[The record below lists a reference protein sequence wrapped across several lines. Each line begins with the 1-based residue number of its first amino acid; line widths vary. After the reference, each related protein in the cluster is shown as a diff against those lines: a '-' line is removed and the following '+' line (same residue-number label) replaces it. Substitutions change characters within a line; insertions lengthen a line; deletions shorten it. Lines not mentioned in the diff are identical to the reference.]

1 MEVTKVSWK
10 IRGICTALFDRNTG
24 EVPGS
29 DEDAKKQAP
38 AKVYRNSAGEIS
50 VPADMLKASVRNA
63 AKEIGKKMESRKREQ
78 AIRAGVFFDK
88 ESYSLGFKDFDGLHA
103 EMVTRK
109 GTGNKVTRVMSY
121 RPYIKEGW
129 EIEGTVLLYGV
140 SAMLFKE
147 SIELAGFKYGI
158 GSHRP
163 EFGRFEVVECGE
175 VTTKVTQGKK
185 GKAA

>member
-1 MEVTKVSWK
+1 MEITKVSWK
-10 IRGICTALFDRNTG
+10 IRGICTVLFDRNTG

-38 AKVYRNSAGEIS
+38 AKVYRDGKGEIS

-63 AKEIGKKMESRKREQ
+63 GREIGKKMESKKREQ
-78 AIRAGVFFDK
+78 AIRAGVFFDR
-88 ESYSLGFKDFDGLHA
+88 EAYSLGIKDFDGLHA

-140 SAMLFKE
+140 SAQLFKE
-147 SIELAGFKYGI
+147 SLELAGFKFGL

-163 EFGRFEVVECGE
+163 EFGRFEVLECAE
-175 VTTKVTQGKK
+175 VAVDAKAKK
-185 GKAA
+185 KSAA